1 MIGRFLDASSYS
13 AVSSTAIHMCYIL
26 PCSLEIHSCPT
37 RAAAQSSL
45 SFYSPSNHWDLQFG
59 SVVKWFKIKETQ
71 TFFSLDVT
79 THHLICG
86 QTCLM
91 FKNETYIRGETLNSS
106 ITKNWIQDCV
116 LLPEKTN
123 LQWDTLNTTQVVQG
137 HCVAFSRYARH
148 GIHTAPKMQRIGASL
163 LAEERVLLVSFL
175 FQMQRNPS
183 LELNPCEHSSL
194 LPACSADKM
203 KPQKHQELKFTAA
216 RTRREHQVSRPS
228 AMFCRRKKNHFMQH
242 AGTLFFSVQLCIRNP
257 GPRSGVGAI
266 FCILAF
272 CLLLWL
278 LLMGCMP
285 FSLCTQKYYKI

>member
-1 MIGRFLDASSYS
+1 MDRFLDASSYS
-13 AVSSTAIHMCYIL
+13 AVSPTAVHTCYIL
-26 PCSLEIHSCPT
+26 PCSLERHSRST
-37 RAAAQSSL
+37 RAAAQPSL

-86 QTCLM
+86 QTCLI

-106 ITKNWIQDCV
+106 ITKNWIQDWV

-123 LQWDTLNTTQVVQG
+123 LQWDILNTTRVVQG

-163 LAEERVLLVSFL
+163 LAGERVLLVSFL

-183 LELNPCEHSSL
+183 LELNPCAHSSL
-194 LPACSADKM
+194 SPACSADKT

-216 RTRREHQVSRPS
+216 HTRREHQESRP
-228 AMFCRRKKNHFMQH
+228 
-242 AGTLFFSVQLCIRNP
+242 
-257 GPRSGVGAI
+257 
-266 FCILAF
+266 
-272 CLLLWL
+272 
-278 LLMGCMP
+278 
-285 FSLCTQKYYKI
+285 